1 MPLLRPM
8 THSNSYTAAYYSQ
21 APLPGQPF
29 WINFDMGEPQGMWV
43 RETDGSFTQSNM
55 TFDEALNAG
64 YAEGDIFQ
72 VGHDGYYLTMAD
84 ARQAIDTDSVHG
96 VHYVDDY
103 NNEFQDFFVCK
114 ADGLDPEPF
123 VEAHKAEPIQ

>member
-8 THSNSYTAAYYSQ
+8 THSNSDAELQLELRPSPEHY
-21 APLPGQPF
+21 F
-29 WINFDMGEPQGMWV
+29 WINFDAEVRQGAYI
-43 RETDGSFTQSNM
+43 READGSFTKTNM
-55 TFDEALNAG
+55 TYDEALDAG
-64 YAEGDIFQ
+64 YADGDIFP
-72 VGHDGYYLTMAD
+72 VGHDGYYLTMAE
-84 ARQAIDTDSVHG
+84 ARQAIGDSVHG

-103 NNEFQDFFVCK
+103 NDEFQDFFICK